1 MAGKVGSAVKSR
13 WAVLQQPSTRQSMQ
27 ERLISA
33 AATTSMFLRKG
44 ISETK
49 DKMAVGKTKVE
60 EVITIEV
67 IDIRST
73 SIVSLSMSLIT

>member
-1 MAGKVGSAVKSR
+1 
-13 WAVLQQPSTRQSMQ
+13 MQ

-49 DKMAVGKTKVE
+49 DKMAVGKIKVE
-60 EVITIEV
+60 EVVQKKFLILEL
-67 IDIRST
+67 
-73 SIVSLSMSLIT
+73 LSMIVLMNANYGLVIYLAELHKPHTTFIILNAIAQ

>member
-1 MAGKVGSAVKSR
+1 MAEKVGSAVKSR
-13 WAVLQQPSTRQSMQ
+13 WAVLQQPSTRQAMQ

-49 DKMAVGKTKVE
+49 DKMAVGKIKVE
-60 EVITIEV
+60 EVVQKQFLILEL
-67 IDIRST
+67 
-73 SIVSLSMSLIT
+73 LSMIVGLMPIMA